1 MEKEKVSAQKTKEVN
16 LKLNQELNDAD
27 NIPFAFGGGE
37 INSATGA
44 NINIQEALEGDHGLG
59 ENIGDSV
66 LPTYMT
72 NNAPA
77 IKITGNNK

>member
-1 MEKEKVSAQKTKEVN
+1 MEKEKKFDQKANEAN
-16 LKLNQELNDAD
+16 LKLNLELNDAD

-59 ENIGDSV
+59 ENI
-66 LPTYMT
+66 LPTYM
-72 NNAPA
+72 NNNTPA
-77 IKITGNNK
+77 IKITNDNK